1 MKIELNENG
10 ATVDGQQFETYCGN
24 HRGGEYITIP
34 ELNLISYDDGLNWDD
49 TLHEDAVFN
58 LDWFHQ
64 GEREIFKYRGR
75 ETAPNFPPFQIL
87 CK

>member
-1 MKIELNENG
+1 MKIELNEDG

-49 TLHEDAVFN
+49 TFYEDAVF
-58 LDWFHQ
+58 D
-64 GEREIFKYRGR
+64 
-75 ETAPNFPPFQIL
+75 PD
-87 CK
+87 

>member
-49 TLHEDAVFN
+49 TLHEDMCFN
-58 LDWFHQ
+58 LD
-64 GEREIFKYRGR
+64 
-75 ETAPNFPPFQIL
+75 
-87 CK
+87 